1 MRSLHKVFQTDRPLK
16 PNSRRAKFYEAGSS
30 RQYRIEFM
38 DEYGVVNQFYNT
50 KDEAEAAYQAFKDD
64 KFSTLDV
71 RDEKGE

>member
-1 MRSLHKVFQTDRPLK
+1 
-16 PNSRRAKFYEAGSS
+16 
-30 RQYRIEFM
+30 M
-38 DEYGVVNQFYNT
+38 DEYGTVNQFYNT